1 VNELLL
7 AVGQAFW
14 LFAPLLVA
22 AAVSGVVVK
31 LHLLAF
37 LARPIDGGLTLG
49 GKPVFGQ
56 TKTWRGIVAAALGA
70 ALGAYLQ
77 RFIDVGA
84 LALVDYHRPE
94 AVAMG
99 AALGTGAMLGELPN
113 SFVKRRVGVPSSGTT
128 KGRLRVLFYI
138 WDQVDLLTGTWPLV
152 ALWVRPTWPVVLAT
166 FVLTMAVHPLVAL
179 VGWLIGARKT
189 AR

>member
-1 VNELLL
+1 MNEILL
-7 AVGQAFW
+7 AAGQAFW
-14 LFAPLLVA
+14 LFAPLLTA

-31 LHLLAF
+31 LNLLSF

-49 GKPVFGQ
+49 GKPLFGQ
-56 TKTWRGIVAAALGA
+56 TKTWRGIVAAAIGA

-77 RFIDVGA
+77 RFFDVGV

-99 AALGTGAMLGELPN
+99 AAIGTGAMLGELPN
-113 SFVKRRVGVPSSGTT
+113 SFVKRRAGVPSSGTIQ
-128 KGRLRVLFYI
+128 GPLRIVFYV
-138 WDQVDLLTGTWPLV
+138 WDQLDLLTGTWPM
-152 ALWVRPTWPVVLAT
+152 AAIWVRPTWPVVLAT
-166 FVLTMAVHPLVAL
+166 VVLTLAVHPLVAL